1 MTRFGFPDWL
11 LYGVVLAGI
20 LVLSHAGREVA
31 DAPPA
36 PALPPGEDALPL
48 DPALPFNPVGV
59 RRISSRAA
67 IRSGVAFST
76 GEPGSWLTARS
87 VVAGCAKPMLMVGEG
102 RGVAAAVSGATD
114 EALAVL
120 TTRGG
125 APALTPTAPVA
136 LRIGA
141 RGFIPGFPQ
150 GQIGEATVRYLGVE
164 TLPALRRGAARRT
177 VLAWAETGRTEGLT
191 DQLGELAGAPVLDA
205 TGAVTGVIIGQAAQR
220 GRLYSTLPAPV
231 RRALGGAPAAPPG
244 EPVTVDNYGR
254 VADSLRRD
262 LRVAQALCLPA

>member
-1 MTRFGFPDWL
+1 MNRLGFPDWL
-11 LYGVVLAGI
+11 LYGAVLAGV

-36 PALPPGEDALPL
+36 PPLPPGEDALPL

-59 RRISSRAA
+59 RRIGARSA

-76 GEPGSWLTARS
+76 GVGGTWLTARS
-87 VVAGCAKPMLMVGEG
+87 VVEGCGKPTLMVGEG
-102 RGVAAAVSGATD
+102 RGVAAVVSRGPDPT
-114 EALAVL
+114 LAVL

-125 APALTPTAPVA
+125 APALTPAVA
-136 LRIGA
+136 KALTVGA

-150 GQIGEATVRYLGVE
+150 GRDGEATARYLGVE
-164 TLPALRRGAARRT
+164 TLPALRRGEPGRT
-177 VLAWAETGRTEGLT
+177 VLAWAEAGRTEGLT
-191 DQLGELAGAPVLDA
+191 DALGDLAGAPVLDA
-205 TGAVTGVIIGQAAQR
+205 TGAVVGVVLGQAAQR
-220 GRLYSTLPAPV
+220 GRFYSTTQASV
-231 RRALGGAPAAPPG
+231 RRALGSAVASTG

-262 LRVAQALCLPA
+262 LRVAQVLCLPG